1 MVNETERELE
11 LEGKIKALRKLVNK
25 KRAPRRPQQCEPGRK
40 RLRIDPDGQIEQEIR
55 GMRERQDALERDNI
69 TERKK
74 DQSERKENLPNQ
86 TNKKQKQCGADI
98 RIYLS
103 KPKVSESTNL
113 QPPLP
118 PPNILQESF
127 SATVPVRGEEGGGDS
142 SQSPP
147 LNEMSNEINLQS
159 QSTLAPQEQIPPQS
173 TNLQI
178 PESMSATVPV
188 GGEEGGGRLNPEPLP

>member
-1 MVNETERELE
+1 MGEKEIKEKKEELEREMENETERELE

-55 GMRERQDALERDNI
+55 GMRERQDALERDKI
-69 TERKK
+69 IERKI

-86 TNKKQKQCGADI
+86 NNKKQKQCGADI

-127 SATVPVRGEEGGGDS
+127 SATVPVRGEEGGG
-142 SQSPP
+142 
-147 LNEMSNEINLQS
+147 
-159 QSTLAPQEQIPPQS
+159 
-173 TNLQI
+173 
-178 PESMSATVPV
+178 
-188 GGEEGGGRLNPEPLP
+188 RL